1 MFRSGPCLIEYM
13 PDKSKSKL
21 FLTYT
26 GGQSKDIKLVQ
37 PRNQY
42 VVDSELFSP
51 ASSRSHVSIVTSL
64 FHNSTFSLNLFP
76 SSIHHYQF
84 IIIYITY
91 IYIYIYIYIHWDK
104 HASVDIFTTNAVLT
118 FFVHTQCS
126 IGWGSANIWAGII
139 EIRVVLPLCT
149 LGQVENFSLFVILI
163 YFYYYL

>member
-64 FHNSTFSLNLFP
+64 FHNSTFSLNLFL

-84 IIIYITY
+84 IIIYITF
-91 IYIYIYIYIHWDK
+91 IYIYIYIYIHTGI
-104 HASVDIFTTNAVLT
+104 STPVLT
-118 FFVHTQCS
+118 FSLPTRFKLSSYIHNVQL
-126 IGWGSANIWAGII
+126 AGGRQIF
-139 EIRVVLPLCT
+139 E
-149 LGQVENFSLFVILI
+149 QE
-163 YFYYYL
+163 